1 MSPRGRVFFL
11 VTLAAVV
18 ASGVVVLGV
27 LATRSHVA
35 AAPKPRAGRPPL
47 ALDLGVRTDPE
58 ARALEQAQQLYKSKQ
73 AARAGEIFARYH
85 SLEAQVGS
93 AFAAWP
99 SGSVA
104 SLQSLAAEH
113 PQSSLVALHLG
124 LAFYW
129 TRRDAQAVTAWRAA
143 RRLQPDTYY
152 AVRANDLLHPQYA
165 PGLPGF
171 VPSFPMPPAIRVLAP
186 ARRFAALRQAA
197 ERGGAHAKIF
207 YGTALQQLGHPLSAE
222 RQFAAFSRAVDEAI
236 KLHVDVVLV
245 CGDLFDSNAQP
256 RRSVERAAG
265 ELRRLADQGLQIG
278 LAISLHAPNDEL
290 RSSLMPVN
298 RRWPIAESIA
308 ARNAT
313 PHAAST
319 RPPVRSIASATTSFW
334 ASEVVKPIRSFTDWR

>member
-58 ARALEQAQQLYKSKQ
+58 ARVLEQAQQLYKNKQ

-222 RQFAAFSRAVDEAI
+222 RQFAA
-236 KLHVDVVLV
+236 
-245 CGDLFDSNAQP
+245 
-256 RRSVERAAG
+256 AA
-265 ELRRLADQGLQIG
+265 RL
-278 LAISLHAPNDEL
+278 APNDPDARAAAAVGL
-290 RSSLMPVN
+290 FDKDNPSRAFGRLGPLVRVFPHAQTVRFHLGLMLL
-298 RRWPIAESIA
+298 WSAQIEA
-308 ARNAT
+308 ARKQLSLAEKEAPKSLLGTQAANVLAT
-313 PHAAST
+313 LRAVGT
-319 RPPVRSIASATTSFW
+319 R
-334 ASEVVKPIRSFTDWR
+334 

>member
-104 SLQSLAAEH
+104 SLQALAAEH

-222 RQFAAFSRAVDEAI
+222 RQFAA
-236 KLHVDVVLV
+236 
-245 CGDLFDSNAQP
+245 
-256 RRSVERAAG
+256 AA
-265 ELRRLADQGLQIG
+265 RL
-278 LAISLHAPNDEL
+278 APNDPDARAAAAVGL
-290 RSSLMPVN
+290 FDKDNPSRAFGRLGPLVRVFPHAQTVRFHLGLMLL
-298 RRWPIAESIA
+298 WSAQIEA
-308 ARNAT
+308 ARKQLSLAEKEAPKSLLGTQAANVLAT
-313 PHAAST
+313 LRAVGT
-319 RPPVRSIASATTSFW
+319 R
-334 ASEVVKPIRSFTDWR
+334 

>member
-73 AARAGEIFARYH
+73 AARAGEIFGRYH

-104 SLQSLAAEH
+104 SLQSLAADH

-197 ERGGAHAKIF
+197 ERGGAHAKIL

-222 RQFAAFSRAVDEAI
+222 RQFAA
-236 KLHVDVVLV
+236 
-245 CGDLFDSNAQP
+245 
-256 RRSVERAAG
+256 AA
-265 ELRRLADQGLQIG
+265 RL
-278 LAISLHAPNDEL
+278 APNDPDARAAAAVGL
-290 RSSLMPVN
+290 FDKDNPSRAFGRLGPLVRVFPHAQTVRFHLGLMLL
-298 RRWPIAESIA
+298 WSAQIEA
-308 ARNAT
+308 ARKQLSLAEKEAPKSLLGTQAANILAT
-313 PHAAST
+313 LRAVGT
-319 RPPVRSIASATTSFW
+319 R
-334 ASEVVKPIRSFTDWR
+334 

>member
-58 ARALEQAQQLYKSKQ
+58 ARVLEQAQQLYKNKQ
-73 AARAGEIFARYH
+73 AARAGEIFGRYH

-222 RQFAAFSRAVDEAI
+222 RQFAA
-236 KLHVDVVLV
+236 
-245 CGDLFDSNAQP
+245 
-256 RRSVERAAG
+256 AA
-265 ELRRLADQGLQIG
+265 RL
-278 LAISLHAPNDEL
+278 APNDPDARAAAAVGL
-290 RSSLMPVN
+290 FDKDNPSRAFGRLGPLVRVFPHAQTVRFHLGLMLL
-298 RRWPIAESIA
+298 WSAQIEA
-308 ARNAT
+308 ARKQLSLAEKEAPKSLLGTQAANVLAT
-313 PHAAST
+313 LRAVGT
-319 RPPVRSIASATTSFW
+319 R
-334 ASEVVKPIRSFTDWR
+334 

>member
-58 ARALEQAQQLYKSKQ
+58 ARALEQAQQLYKNKQ
-73 AARAGEIFARYH
+73 AARAGEIFGRYH

-104 SLQSLAAEH
+104 SLQSLAADH

-197 ERGGAHAKIF
+197 ERGGAHAKIL
-207 YGTALQQLGHPLSAE
+207 YGTALQQLVHPLSAE
-222 RQFAAFSRAVDEAI
+222 RQFAA
-236 KLHVDVVLV
+236 
-245 CGDLFDSNAQP
+245 
-256 RRSVERAAG
+256 AA
-265 ELRRLADQGLQIG
+265 RL
-278 LAISLHAPNDEL
+278 APNDPDARAAVAVGL
-290 RSSLMPVN
+290 FDKGNPSRAFGQLGPLVRVFPHAQTVSFHLGLMLL
-298 RRWPIAESIA
+298 WSAQIEA
-308 ARNAT
+308 ARKQLSLAEKEAPKSLLGTQAANVLAT
-313 PHAAST
+313 LRAVGT
-319 RPPVRSIASATTSFW
+319 R
-334 ASEVVKPIRSFTDWR
+334 

>member
-58 ARALEQAQQLYKSKQ
+58 ARALEQAQQLYKNKQ
-73 AARAGEIFARYH
+73 AARAGEIFGRYH

-104 SLQSLAAEH
+104 SLQALAAEH
-113 PQSSLVALHLG
+113 PQSSLLALHLG

-197 ERGGAHAKIF
+197 ERGGAHAKIL

-222 RQFAAFSRAVDEAI
+222 RQFAA
-236 KLHVDVVLV
+236 
-245 CGDLFDSNAQP
+245 
-256 RRSVERAAG
+256 AA
-265 ELRRLADQGLQIG
+265 RL
-278 LAISLHAPNDEL
+278 APNDPDARAAAAVGL
-290 RSSLMPVN
+290 FDKDNPSRAFGRLGPLVRVFPHAQTVRFHLGLMLL
-298 RRWPIAESIA
+298 WSAQIEA
-308 ARNAT
+308 ARKQLSLAEKEAPKSLLGTQAANVLAT
-313 PHAAST
+313 LRAVGT
-319 RPPVRSIASATTSFW
+319 R
-334 ASEVVKPIRSFTDWR
+334 

>member
-58 ARALEQAQQLYKSKQ
+58 ARALEQAQQLYKNKQ
-73 AARAGEIFARYH
+73 AARAGEIFGRYH

-222 RQFAAFSRAVDEAI
+222 RQFAA
-236 KLHVDVVLV
+236 
-245 CGDLFDSNAQP
+245 
-256 RRSVERAAG
+256 AA
-265 ELRRLADQGLQIG
+265 RL
-278 LAISLHAPNDEL
+278 APNDPDARAAAAVGL
-290 RSSLMPVN
+290 FDKDNPSRAFGRLGPLVRVFPHAQTVRFHLGLMLL
-298 RRWPIAESIA
+298 WSAQIEA
-308 ARNAT
+308 ARKQLSLAEKEAPKSLLGTQAANVLAT
-313 PHAAST
+313 LRAVGT
-319 RPPVRSIASATTSFW
+319 R
-334 ASEVVKPIRSFTDWR
+334 

>member
-73 AARAGEIFARYH
+73 AASAGEIFARYH

-104 SLQSLAAEH
+104 SLQALAAEH
-113 PQSSLVALHLG
+113 PQSSFVALHLG

-222 RQFAAFSRAVDEAI
+222 RQFAA
-236 KLHVDVVLV
+236 
-245 CGDLFDSNAQP
+245 
-256 RRSVERAAG
+256 AA
-265 ELRRLADQGLQIG
+265 RL
-278 LAISLHAPNDEL
+278 APNDPDARAAAAVGL
-290 RSSLMPVN
+290 FDKDNPSRAFGRLGPLVRVFPHAQTVRFHLGLMLL
-298 RRWPIAESIA
+298 WSAQIEA
-308 ARNAT
+308 ARKQLSLAEKEAPKSLLGTQAANVLAT
-313 PHAAST
+313 LRAVGT
-319 RPPVRSIASATTSFW
+319 R
-334 ASEVVKPIRSFTDWR
+334 

>member
-58 ARALEQAQQLYKSKQ
+58 ARALEQAQQLYKNKQ
-73 AARAGEIFARYH
+73 AARAGEIFDRYH

-129 TRRDAQAVTAWRAA
+129 TRRDGQAVTAWRAA
-143 RRLQPDTYY
+143 RRLEPDTYY

-171 VPSFPMPPAIRVLAP
+171 VASFPMLPAIRVLAP
-186 ARRFAALRQAA
+186 AQRFAALRQAA
-197 ERGGAHAKIF
+197 ERGGAHAKIL

-222 RQFAAFSRAVDEAI
+222 RQFAA
-236 KLHVDVVLV
+236 
-245 CGDLFDSNAQP
+245 
-256 RRSVERAAG
+256 AA
-265 ELRRLADQGLQIG
+265 RL
-278 LAISLHAPNDEL
+278 APNDPDARAAAAVGL
-290 RSSLMPVN
+290 FDKDNPSRAFGQLGPLVRVFPHAQTVRFHLGLMLL
-298 RRWPIAESIA
+298 WSAQIEA
-308 ARNAT
+308 ARKQLSLAEKEAPKSLLGTQAANVLAT
-313 PHAAST
+313 LRAVGT
-319 RPPVRSIASATTSFW
+319 R
-334 ASEVVKPIRSFTDWR
+334 